1 MSIEANAVSRLNI
14 MAAQADQANKPEIA
28 KALRSAVAIVE
39 RVVERNGP
47 DDTTTL
53 RDQLAMTAVPQLM
66 AARNWTT
73 FDQLAE
79 QAYAFADAMLKVRQQ

>member
-1 MSIEANAVSRLNI
+1 MNATEYLNKQAAFADAAGASNSARILREAAELL
-14 MAAQADQANKPEIA
+14 ATPPQE
-28 KALRSAVAIVE
+28 
-39 RVVERNGP
+39 
-47 DDTTTL
+47 DTPTL

-79 QAYAFADAMLKVRQQ
+79 QAYAFADSMLKAKARQQ